1 MADTARLSADE
12 LIAKNRRTY
21 FVIQI
26 GFVIVGALLM
36 VGVAQL
42 FVQTQFLAMVVMAA
56 AFDGFRAF
64 IINWSKLDDSE
75 ADQRERK
82 MLHRFFWSSL
92 PRRWFEYALIALPL
106 NTLVA
111 YALYGPDFTEM
122 GNLAAIFAGY
132 IQEVAGMLVSE
143 ANELQSGLAALTMD
157 LGVVGLL
164 EYLAVRLLFRQRK
177 ISLN

>member
-21 FVIQI
+21 YAIQVSFVL
-26 GFVIVGALLM
+26 VGAIVM
-36 VGVAQL
+36 VGTAQVFVRSQFIALLATAGL
-42 FVQTQFLAMVVMAA
+42 FDVC
-56 AFDGFRAF
+56 RAL
-64 IINWSKLDDSE
+64 IIHWSKLDDSQ
-75 ADQRERK
+75 ADRLERK
-82 MLHRFFWSSL
+82 RLSRYFWASL
-92 PRRWFEYALIALPL
+92 PRRWFEYALIAVPL

-111 YALYGPDFTEM
+111 YTFYGADFTEM
-122 GNLAAIFAGY
+122 NNLAAIFAGY
-132 IQEVAGMLVSE
+132 IQEVARLVVSE

-177 ISLN
+177 VSLN